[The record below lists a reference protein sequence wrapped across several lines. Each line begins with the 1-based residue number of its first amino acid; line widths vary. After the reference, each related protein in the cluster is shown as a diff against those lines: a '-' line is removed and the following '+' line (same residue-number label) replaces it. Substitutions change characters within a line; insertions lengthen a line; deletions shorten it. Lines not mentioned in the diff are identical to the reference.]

1 MRSRKIVPL
10 LLICGLLSGCFR
22 SKREQIP
29 FLQTEY
35 FPKNVS
41 YRMSTSAILRVVVTP
56 LFNYGA
62 EISNNDLKKIENSF
76 KQALLKK
83 GSFECVFANDIPFI
97 DYARA
102 IPGNLFENLMEQYNA
117 DAILFMGLTQY
128 SPYTPIQLG
137 ARMQLIELSSN
148 KIIWG
153 IDEVFDASQEK
164 IYFGVKH
171 YQKAHTLNSFE
182 TLDNLGQLSPEYFS
196 AYVGQKIYET
206 LPESF

>member
-1 MRSRKIVPL
+1 MRSHKIIPL
-10 LLICGLLSGCFR
+10 LLVAGLLSGCFR
-22 SKREQIP
+22 SKREQVP
-29 FLQTEY
+29 FLQSEY

-41 YRMSTSAILRVVVTP
+41 YRMSTGSILRVVVTP

-62 EISNNDLKKIENSF
+62 EISDSDLKKIENSF
-76 KQALLKK
+76 RQALLKK
-83 GSFECVFANDIPFI
+83 GCFECVFENDIPFI
-97 DYARA
+97 DYAREV
-102 IPGNLFENLMEQYNA
+102 PDTLFENLMRKYDA

-137 ARMQLIELSSN
+137 ARMQLIELCSN

-164 IYFGVKH
+164 VYFGVKH
-171 YQKAHTLNSFE
+171 FQRAHTLSPFE
-182 TLDNLGQLSPEYFS
+182 TLDDLGQLSPEYFS
-196 AYVGQKIYET
+196 AYVGRTIYET

>member
-1 MRSRKIVPL
+1 MRSHKFGPF
-10 LLICGLLSGCFR
+10 LLIASLLSGCFR

-29 FLQTEY
+29 FLQSEY
-35 FPKNVS
+35 SPQNVS
-41 YRMSTSAILRVVVTP
+41 YRMSTSSILRVVVAP

-62 EISNNDLKKIENSF
+62 EITDGDLKKIENSF
-76 KQALLKK
+76 RQALLKK
-83 GSFECVFANDIPFI
+83 GCFECVFENNIPFI

-102 IPGNLFENLMEQYNA
+102 IPNTLFEKLMKEYEA

-137 ARMQLIELSSN
+137 TRMQLIELCSN

-164 IYFGVKH
+164 VYFGVKH
-171 YQKAHTLNSFE
+171 YQRAHTLSAFE
-182 TLDNLGQLSPEYFS
+182 TLDDLGQLSPEYFS

>member
-1 MRSRKIVPL
+1 MRSHKIVSL
-10 LLICGLLSGCFR
+10 LLIAGLLSGCFR

-29 FLQTEY
+29 FLQSEY

-41 YRMSTSAILRVVVTP
+41 YRMSAGSILRVVVAP

-62 EISNNDLKKIENSF
+62 EISADDLRKVERSF
-76 KQALLKK
+76 NRALLQK
-83 GSFECVFANDIPFI
+83 GCFECIFENDIPFV
-97 DYARA
+97 DYART
-102 IPGNLFENLMEQYNA
+102 IPGSLFEQLIKQYNA

-137 ARMQLIELSSN
+137 TRMQLIELCSN

-171 YQKAHTLNSFE
+171 YQRAHTLNSFE
-182 TLDNLGQLSPEYFS
+182 TLDDLGQLSPEYFS
-196 AYVGQKIYET
+196 DYVGQKIYET